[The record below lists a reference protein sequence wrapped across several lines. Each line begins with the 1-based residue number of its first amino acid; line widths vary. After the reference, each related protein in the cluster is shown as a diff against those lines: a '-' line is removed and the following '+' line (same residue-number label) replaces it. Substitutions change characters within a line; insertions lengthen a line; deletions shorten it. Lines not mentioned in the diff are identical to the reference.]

1 MGRPR
6 GRWVLLGLFA
16 VLAVAGALSA
26 RTLDREAR
34 ESASGLVAAQVQR
47 ELALPQPPTVVL
59 GGPWFLWQALR
70 GRYDLAIITTPE
82 LTNEGTTVEGVQVD
96 LRDVRVPHRVLL
108 GRRGTVT
115 VGSGSARA
123 LVPWSVLEA
132 RASAATGAT
141 VRFTAERDG
150 VRAATTVPVLGRQ
163 LDLTLTAVP
172 ELAGRGVVLR
182 PQRVSLAGREL
193 AVADVRSTLDS
204 FGVTRFTSLLD
215 GVEVGADQV
224 PPGVDLRRITVAP
237 DGLVVQADLTRAALP
252 VPAR

>member
-1 MGRPR
+1 M
-6 GRWVLLGLFA
+6 LLGTLA
-16 VLAVAGALSA
+16 VLAIAGALSV
-26 RTLDREAR
+26 RVLDREAR
-34 ESASGLVAAQVQR
+34 EAASGLVAAQVQR
-47 ELALPQPPTVVL
+47 ELALPEPPTVVF
-59 GGPWFLWQALR
+59 GGRRFLWQALR
-70 GRYDLAIITTPE
+70 GRYDSVTISAPE
-82 LTNEGTTVEGVQVD
+82 LTREGTTVERALVD
-96 LRDVRVPHRVLL
+96 LNGVRVPHRVLL
-108 GRRGTVT
+108 GRGGTVT
-115 VGSGSARA
+115 VDGGSARA

-132 RASAATGAT
+132 RTAGAVGTT
-141 VRFTAERDG
+141 VRFSSEGEG

-204 FGVTRFTSLLD
+204 FGVTRFGPLLD

-224 PPGVDLRRITVAP
+224 PAGVELRSLTVVA
-237 DGLVVQADLTRAALP
+237 DGIAVRADLTQAALP